1 MIKFSNKLLISASV
15 AALVSLGLSGCAGE
29 SGWAKKP
36 AIDGG
41 VSYPVKDGKT
51 GPYYVNTQKDQF
63 SINNGRVPTK
73 DEYNAWNS
81 DVQAAHL
88 AETLPEGEG
97 SVADG
102 EEIYEAK
109 CVMCHGDFGSGGGGY
124 PALSKGNAYDMYE
137 TLGYQR
143 LEPDSDGPKRF
154 FGSYWAEAST
164 LWWYIKDAMPHPA
177 TDTLTDDEVYAL
189 VAYIL
194 NVNEMKVGDEE
205 VDDEFVLN
213 KEKFMKIEMPA
224 KKNYVPVI
232 DGPNGPENVRKF
244 YSNPDN
250 FGAVKVKPEDRCMTN
265 CQEPTVKVA
274 TISVGIS
281 DFHPPLSAKR
291 DLPKEEGASSFDAKA
306 AYAENCAM
314 CHDTGAAP
322 APGDKGAWSGIIAQ
336 GMDTV
341 YKNGLNGTDAGMP
354 AKGGSSLS
362 EKNFKL
368 VVDYIVNQSK

>member
-1 MIKFSNKLLISASV
+1 
-15 AALVSLGLSGCAGE
+15 
-29 SGWAKKP
+29 
-36 AIDGG
+36 
-41 VSYPVKDGKT
+41 
-51 GPYYVNTQKDQF
+51 
-63 SINNGRVPTK
+63 
-73 DEYNAWNS
+73 
-81 DVQAAHL
+81 
-88 AETLPEGEG
+88 
-97 SVADG
+97 
-102 EEIYEAK
+102 
-109 CVMCHGDFGSGGGGY
+109 
-124 PALSKGNAYDMYE
+124 
-137 TLGYQR
+137 
-143 LEPDSDGPKRF
+143 
-154 FGSYWAEAST
+154 
-164 LWWYIKDAMPHPA
+164 MPHPA

-224 KKNYVPVI
+224 KKNYVPNI
-232 DGPNGPENVRKF
+232 DGPNGPANVKAF

-250 FGAVKVKPEDRCMTN
+250 FGAQKVKPEDRCMTN

-274 TISVGIS
+274 TITVGIS

-291 DLPKEEGASSFDAKA
+291 DLPQEEGASSFDAKA

-322 APGDKGAWSGIIAQ
+322 APGDKGAWSGILAQ

-362 EKNFKL
+362 DKDFKL